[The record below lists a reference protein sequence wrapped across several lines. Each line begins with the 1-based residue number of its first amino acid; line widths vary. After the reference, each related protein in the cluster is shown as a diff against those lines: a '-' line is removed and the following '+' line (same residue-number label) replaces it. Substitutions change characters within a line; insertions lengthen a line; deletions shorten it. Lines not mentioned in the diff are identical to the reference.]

1 MASRLTFLEMLF
13 CLLMGVLFCMQ
24 SDFAYAQGSA
34 KDLEGSE
41 DAPLRMT
48 ARQSL
53 TESECAKVKEQ
64 EKAEKDSRKM
74 IADRCQAVNEKLSSL
89 GQPHCERNLC
99 FSSWRSPGA
108 RKVEVTTSIWNTSAY
123 SRSPGLSLTIAI
135 YFDSQNEGIFDC
147 TDISAPSFSLDQLS
161 DYQLYQEILEQRQLC
176 K

>member
-99 FSSWRSPGA
+99 FSYKVDHFWKSND
-108 RKVEVTTSIWNTSAY
+108 VEVKNAKNI
-123 SRSPGLSLTIAI
+123 
-135 YFDSQNEGIFDC
+135 
-147 TDISAPSFSLDQLS
+147 
-161 DYQLYQEILEQRQLC
+161 
-176 K
+176 